1 MKTTLVIGDIHGC
14 LSTLQALIAKAG
26 PVDQIISVGD
36 LIDRGPDSL
45 GVVKYCIDNNI
56 QVCLGN
62 HEYMALEAI
71 SKYLGPNYPYKR
83 MDLLDSDWFANG
95 GSLVHEQ
102 LTDPNLKFTDWWLN
116 GGERTFKSIAPN
128 ALQFVLDYFK
138 SLPIYIKTDYIHNDL
153 PVVISHTCLNNYAY
167 DVLNATQDDL
177 RTHAESFV
185 WSRTQAVNTAK
196 FFNIYGHTPTDYL
209 DIKGA
214 VPRISPTGIN
224 LDTGCVYQNNIDRG
238 KLTAVLL
245 PSMQIIQQD
254 RL

>member
-62 HEYMALEAI
+62 HEFMALEAI
-71 SKYLGPNYPYKR
+71 SKYLGPDYPYKR

-95 GSLVHEQ
+95 GSGVFDSCSKE
-102 LTDPNLKFTDWWLN
+102 D
-116 GGERTFKSIAPN
+116 
-128 ALQFVLDYFK
+128 LQFMLDYFK
-138 SLPIYIKTDYIHNDL
+138 SLPIYIKTDYTHNDL
-153 PVVISHTCLNNYAY
+153 PVVVSHTCLNNYTY
-167 DVLNATQDDL
+167 DILNATQDDL

-185 WSRTQAVNTAK
+185 WSRTQAVNIAK

-245 PSMQIIQQD
+245 PSMEIIQQD
-254 RL
+254 RLCE

>member
-26 PVDQIISVGD
+26 PVEQIISVGD

-62 HEYMALEAI
+62 HEFMALEAI
-71 SKYLGPNYPYKR
+71 SKYLGPDYPYKR

-95 GSLVHEQ
+95 GSGVFDSCSKE
-102 LTDPNLKFTDWWLN
+102 D
-116 GGERTFKSIAPN
+116 
-128 ALQFVLDYFK
+128 LQFMLDYFK
-138 SLPIYIKTDYIHNDL
+138 SLPIYIKTDYTHNEL

-167 DVLNATQDDL
+167 DILNATQDDL
-177 RTHAESFV
+177 RAHAESFV

-224 LDTGCVYQNNIDRG
+224 LDTGCVYQNNNDRG

-245 PSMQIIQQD
+245 PSMQIIQQE

>member
-26 PVDQIISVGD
+26 PVDQIISAGD
-36 LIDRGPDSL
+36 LIDRGPDSF
-45 GVVKYCIDNNI
+45 GVIKYCIDNNI

-62 HEYMALEAI
+62 HELMALEAI
-71 SKYLGPNYPYKR
+71 SKYLGPAYPYKR

-95 GSLVHEQ
+95 GSGVFDSCSKE
-102 LTDPNLKFTDWWLN
+102 D
-116 GGERTFKSIAPN
+116 
-128 ALQFVLDYFK
+128 LQFMLDYFK
-138 SLPIYIKTDYIHNDL
+138 SLPIYIKTDYTHNEL

-167 DVLNATQDDL
+167 DILNATQDDL
-177 RTHAESFV
+177 RAHAESFV

-245 PSMQIIQQD
+245 PSMQIIQQE

>member
-1 MKTTLVIGDIHGC
+1 METTSNYKKILCVGDIHGC

-26 PVDQIISVGD
+26 PVEQIVSVGD

-62 HEYMALEAI
+62 HEFMALEAI
-71 SKYLGPNYPYKR
+71 SKYLGPDYPYKR

-95 GSLVHEQ
+95 GSGVFDSCSKE
-102 LTDPNLKFTDWWLN
+102 D
-116 GGERTFKSIAPN
+116 
-128 ALQFVLDYFK
+128 LQFMLDYFK
-138 SLPIYIKTDYIHNDL
+138 SLPIYIKTDYTHNEL
-153 PVVISHTCLNNYAY
+153 PVVVSHTCLNNYTY
-167 DVLNATQDDL
+167 DILNATQDDL
-177 RTHAESFV
+177 RAHAESFV

-224 LDTGCVYQNNIDRG
+224 LDTGCVYQNNNDRG

-245 PSMQIIQQD
+245 PSMQIIQQE

>member
-1 MKTTLVIGDIHGC
+1 MKTLVIGDIHGC

-36 LIDRGPDSL
+36 LIDRGPNSF
-45 GVVKYCIDNNI
+45 GVIKYCIDNNI

-62 HEYMALEAI
+62 HEFMAIEAI
-71 SKYLGPNYPYKR
+71 SKYIGPDYPYKR

-95 GSLVHEQ
+95 GSGVFDSCSKE
-102 LTDPNLKFTDWWLN
+102 D
-116 GGERTFKSIAPN
+116 
-128 ALQFVLDYFK
+128 LQFMLDYFK
-138 SLPIYIKTDYIHNDL
+138 SLPIYIKTDYTHNEL
-153 PVVISHTCLNNYAY
+153 PVVVSHTCLNNYAY
-167 DVLNATQDDL
+167 DILNATQDDL
-177 RTHAESFV
+177 RAHAESFV

-224 LDTGCVYQNNIDRG
+224 LDTGCVYQNNNDRG

>member
-36 LIDRGPDSL
+36 LIDRGPNSF
-45 GVVKYCIDNNI
+45 GVIKYCIDNNI

-62 HEYMALEAI
+62 HEFMAIEAI
-71 SKYLGPNYPYKR
+71 SKYIGPDYPYKR

-95 GSLVHEQ
+95 GSGVFDSCSKE
-102 LTDPNLKFTDWWLN
+102 D
-116 GGERTFKSIAPN
+116 
-128 ALQFVLDYFK
+128 LQFMLDYFK
-138 SLPIYIKTDYIHNDL
+138 SLPIYIKTDYTHNEL
-153 PVVISHTCLNNYAY
+153 PVVVSHTCLNNYAY
-167 DVLNATQDDL
+167 DILNATQDDL
-177 RTHAESFV
+177 RAHAESFV

-224 LDTGCVYQNNIDRG
+224 LDTGCVYQNNNDRG

>member
-1 MKTTLVIGDIHGC
+1 MKTTLCVGDIHGC

-71 SKYLGPNYPYKR
+71 SKYLGPDYPYKR
-83 MDLLDSDWFANG
+83 MYLLDSDWFANG
-95 GSLVHEQ
+95 GSGVFDSCSKE
-102 LTDPNLKFTDWWLN
+102 D
-116 GGERTFKSIAPN
+116 
-128 ALQFVLDYFK
+128 LQFMLDYFK
-138 SLPIYIKTDYIHNDL
+138 SLPIYIKTDYTHNDL
-153 PVVISHTCLNNYAY
+153 PVVVSHTCLNNYTY
-167 DVLNATQDDL
+167 DILNATQDDL

-214 VPRISPTGIN
+214 VPRLSPTGIN

-245 PSMQIIQQD
+245 PSMQIIQQE

>member
-36 LIDRGPDSL
+36 LIDRGPDSF
-45 GVVKYCIDNNI
+45 GVIKYCIDNNI

-62 HEYMALEAI
+62 HEFMALEAI
-71 SKYLGPNYPYKR
+71 SKYIGPDYPYKR

-95 GSLVHEQ
+95 GSGVFDSCSKE
-102 LTDPNLKFTDWWLN
+102 D
-116 GGERTFKSIAPN
+116 
-128 ALQFVLDYFK
+128 LQFMLDYFK
-138 SLPIYIKTDYIHNDL
+138 SLPIYIKTDYTHNEL
-153 PVVISHTCLNNYAY
+153 PVVVSHTCLNNYAY
-167 DVLNATQDDL
+167 DILNATQDDL
-177 RTHAESFV
+177 RAHAESFV

-245 PSMQIIQQD
+245 PSMQVIQQD

>member
-26 PVDQIISVGD
+26 PVDQIVSVGD
-36 LIDRGPDSL
+36 LIDRGSDSL

-62 HEYMALEAI
+62 HEFMALEAI
-71 SKYLGPNYPYKR
+71 SKYLGPDYPYKR

-95 GSLVHEQ
+95 GSGVFDSCSKE
-102 LTDPNLKFTDWWLN
+102 D
-116 GGERTFKSIAPN
+116 
-128 ALQFVLDYFK
+128 LQFMLDYFK
-138 SLPIYIKTDYIHNDL
+138 SLPIYIKTDYTHNDL
-153 PVVISHTCLNNYAY
+153 PVVVSHTCLNNYAY
-167 DVLNATQDDL
+167 DILNATQDDL
-177 RTHAESFV
+177 RAHAESFV
-185 WSRTQAVNTAK
+185 WSRTQAVNIAK

-209 DIKGA
+209 YIKGA
-214 VPRISPTGIN
+214 VPRFSPTGIN

-254 RL
+254 RLCE

>member
-1 MKTTLVIGDIHGC
+1 MKQTNTLVIGDIHGC

-62 HEYMALEAI
+62 HEFMALEAI
-71 SKYLGPNYPYKR
+71 SKYLGPDYPYKR

-95 GSLVHEQ
+95 GSGVFDSCSKE
-102 LTDPNLKFTDWWLN
+102 D
-116 GGERTFKSIAPN
+116 
-128 ALQFVLDYFK
+128 LQFMLDYFK
-138 SLPIYIKTDYIHNDL
+138 SLPIYIKTDYTHNDL
-153 PVVISHTCLNNYAY
+153 PVVVSHTCLNNYTY
-167 DVLNATQDDL
+167 DILNATQDDL
-177 RTHAESFV
+177 KAHAESFV

-245 PSMQIIQQD
+245 PSMQIIQQE

>member
-36 LIDRGPDSL
+36 LIDRGPDSI

-62 HEYMALEAI
+62 HEFMALEAI
-71 SKYLGPNYPYKR
+71 SKYLGPDYPYKR

-95 GSLVHEQ
+95 GSGVFDSCSKE
-102 LTDPNLKFTDWWLN
+102 D
-116 GGERTFKSIAPN
+116 
-128 ALQFVLDYFK
+128 LQFMLDYFK
-138 SLPIYIKTDYIHNDL
+138 SLPIYIKTDYTHNDL
-153 PVVISHTCLNNYAY
+153 PVVVSHTCLNNYAY
-167 DVLNATQDDL
+167 DILNATQDDL
-177 RTHAESFV
+177 RAHAESFV
-185 WSRTQAVNTAK
+185 WSRTQAVNIAK

-245 PSMQIIQQD
+245 PSMQVIQQE

>member
-36 LIDRGPDSL
+36 LIDRGPDSF
-45 GVVKYCIDNNI
+45 GVIKYCIDNNI

-62 HEYMALEAI
+62 HEFMALEAI
-71 SKYLGPNYPYKR
+71 SKYLGPDYPYKR

-95 GSLVHEQ
+95 GSGVFDSCSKE
-102 LTDPNLKFTDWWLN
+102 D
-116 GGERTFKSIAPN
+116 
-128 ALQFVLDYFK
+128 LQFMLDYFK
-138 SLPIYIKTDYIHNDL
+138 SLPIYIKTDYTHNDL
-153 PVVISHTCLNNYAY
+153 PVVVSHTCLNNYTY
-167 DVLNATQDDL
+167 DILNATQDDL
-177 RTHAESFV
+177 RAHAESFV
-185 WSRTQAVNTAK
+185 WARTQAVNTAK

-245 PSMQIIQQD
+245 PSMQIIQQE

>member
-26 PVDQIISVGD
+26 PVEQIISVGD

-62 HEYMALEAI
+62 HEFMALEAI
-71 SKYLGPNYPYKR
+71 SKYLGPDYPYKR

-95 GSLVHEQ
+95 GSGVFDSCSKE
-102 LTDPNLKFTDWWLN
+102 D
-116 GGERTFKSIAPN
+116 
-128 ALQFVLDYFK
+128 LQFMLDYFK
-138 SLPIYIKTDYIHNDL
+138 SLPIYIKTDYTHNEL

-167 DVLNATQDDL
+167 DILNATQDDL
-177 RTHAESFV
+177 RAHAESFV
-185 WSRTQAVNTAK
+185 WSRTQAVNIAK

-245 PSMQIIQQD
+245 PSMQIIQQE

>member
-62 HEYMALEAI
+62 HEFMAIEAI
-71 SKYLGPNYPYKR
+71 SKYIGPDYPYKR

-95 GSLVHEQ
+95 GSGVFDSCSKE
-102 LTDPNLKFTDWWLN
+102 D
-116 GGERTFKSIAPN
+116 
-128 ALQFVLDYFK
+128 LQFMLDYFK
-138 SLPIYIKTDYIHNDL
+138 SLPIYIKTDYTHNEL

-167 DVLNATQDDL
+167 DILNATQDDL

-185 WSRTQAVNTAK
+185 WSRTQAVNIAK

-214 VPRISPTGIN
+214 VSRISPTGIN
-224 LDTGCVYQNNIDRG
+224 LDTGCVYQHNIDRG

-245 PSMQIIQQD
+245 PSMQVIQQE

>member
-62 HEYMALEAI
+62 HEFMALEAI
-71 SKYLGPNYPYKR
+71 SKYLGPDYPYKR

-95 GSLVHEQ
+95 GSGVFDSCSKE
-102 LTDPNLKFTDWWLN
+102 D
-116 GGERTFKSIAPN
+116 
-128 ALQFVLDYFK
+128 LQFMLDYFK
-138 SLPIYIKTDYIHNDL
+138 SLPIYIKTDYTHNEL
-153 PVVISHTCLNNYAY
+153 PVVVSHTCLNNYAY
-167 DVLNATQDDL
+167 DLLNATQDDL
-177 RTHAESFV
+177 RAHAESFV
-185 WSRTQAVNTAK
+185 WSRTQAVNIAK

-245 PSMQIIQQD
+245 PSMQIIQQE